1 MKIKHLQVA
10 AISMATLLLTSS
22 CIGSFSLFNHFA
34 KWNRRATNSKFLN
47 EIIGL
52 LLSPI
57 YGFCAT
63 ADWLVLNSIEFWSG
77 TNPLANNVG
86 KTKNVLGEDG
96 RYYAVTTLKNGYEIK
111 TPEGKTVK
119 FIHDAKTDTWSK
131 MEDGKTTDILRF
143 NEDGTVHAFLP
154 NGGGID
160 VQPDA
165 AGVYQVRM
173 ATGNGT
179 YFAMK

>member
-57 YGFCAT
+57 YGFFA
-63 ADWLVLNSIEFWSG
+63 L
-77 TNPLANNVG
+77 
-86 KTKNVLGEDG
+86 
-96 RYYAVTTLKNGYEIK
+96 
-111 TPEGKTVK
+111 
-119 FIHDAKTDTWSK
+119 
-131 MEDGKTTDILRF
+131 
-143 NEDGTVHAFLP
+143 LP
-154 NGGGID
+154 
-160 VQPDA
+160 
-165 AGVYQVRM
+165 
-173 ATGNGT
+173 TGWYST
-179 YFAMK
+179 Q